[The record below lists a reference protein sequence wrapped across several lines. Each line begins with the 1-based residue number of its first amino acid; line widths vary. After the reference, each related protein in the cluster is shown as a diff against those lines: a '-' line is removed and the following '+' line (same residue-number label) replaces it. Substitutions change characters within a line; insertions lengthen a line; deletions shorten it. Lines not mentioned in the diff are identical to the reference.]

1 MADTLDIQH
10 EPATMTPV
18 QLGENAADPFKD
30 WSETPPAQPQT
41 TTAQPAATTTT
52 TTTAPA
58 ATTTTTTEPEE
69 TFDEEDYL
77 KNNFGFQSREQA
89 RTELERL
96 RNLEKNPVKEEIKFE
111 NDESKRVFDLIKA
124 GKVKEVRDYLDRQ
137 DRLDRLTQYDLSKAE
152 QAADILKAH
161 LQFKNPDLTP
171 KEVDRLINRKFS
183 FPEKPANNLD
193 LTPEENQAA
202 IQAWENKVREIEED
216 MIIEAKLVRPELS
229 QFKSNLVLPDIQPP
243 VDPAAAEAK
252 QKELQQWQTSRNNY
266 LTSLNRDL
274 QNFNGF
280 TFTYKD
286 NEVEYQIPFAP
297 SDQEKAQLKEQ
308 LSDFNRDQFLD
319 QRWFDEAGN
328 PKINEI
334 AADIY
339 LLQNRDKI
347 MQKFVNESSAKML
360 AHIKKNRANIT
371 VGQAPQ
377 GTFQPNNLTEQ
388 EKQEAAIWSA

>member
-1 MADTLDIQH
+1 MSDTLEIAH
-10 EPATMTPV
+10 EPQVMTPV
-18 QLGENAADPFKD
+18 QLGENAADPFRD
-30 WSETPPAQPQT
+30 WSETPPEPKPVAAAEPAAAPPAEPAS
-41 TTAQPAATTTT
+41 TTATV
-52 TTTAPA
+52 
-58 ATTTTTTEPEE
+58 EPEE

-77 KNNFGFQSREQA
+77 KNNFGFQTREQA

-96 RNLEKNPVKEEIKFE
+96 RSLEKNPVREEIKFE
-111 NDESKRVFDLIKA
+111 NDESKRIFEIIKS
-124 GKVKEVRDYLDRQ
+124 GKPEKIKELREYFDRQ
-137 DRLDRLTQYDLSKAE
+137 DRLDRITQYDLSKAE

-161 LQFKNPDLTP
+161 LHFKNPDLTP

-202 IQAWENKVREIEED
+202 IQQWEQKVKEIEED

-229 QFKSNLVLPDIQPP
+229 QFKSNLVLPDIQAP
-243 VDPAAAEAK
+243 VDPAAAEAQ
-252 QKELQQWQTSRNNY
+252 QKELQQWQASRNNY

-286 NEVEYQIPFAP
+286 NEVEYQIPFTP
-297 SDQEKAQLKEQ
+297 SEQEKTQLKEQ

-371 VGQAPQ
+371 VGQTPQ
-377 GTFQPNNLTEQ
+377 GTFQPDNLTEK

>member
-30 WSETPPAQPQT
+30 WSETPPAQMQT

-52 TTTAPA
+52 TTTA
-58 ATTTTTTEPEE
+58 TTTEPEE

-111 NDESKRVFDLIKA
+111 NDESKRIFDLIKS
-124 GKVKEVRDYLDRQ
+124 GKPEKIKELRDYFDRQ
-137 DRLDRLTQYDLSKAE
+137 DRLDRITQYDLSKAE

-202 IQAWENKVREIEED
+202 IQAWETKVREIEED

-243 VDPAAAEAK
+243 VDPVAAEAK

-274 QNFNGF
+274 QSFNGF

-286 NEVEYQIPFAP
+286 NEVEYQIPFTP

-371 VGQAPQ
+371 VGQTPQ